1 MAKAKYAEW
10 ITEDGLKK
18 IEHWAR
24 DGLTEEDIAHNMGI
38 KRQTLYEWKKK
49 HPDIDDALKR
59 GKAVIDLKVENAL
72 LKRALGYQ
80 YNEDTYEWVQNMNGE
95 SELKITKRVVKEVQP
110 DTGAAI
116 FWLKNRQP
124 DVWRKESEIKD
135 NQTKAQTNKIKAD
148 TELAKERT
156 KLLKGDKGDTALIAQ
171 VAELFKAVNKGEGD
185 GN

>member
-1 MAKAKYAEW
+1 MAKAKYAKW

-59 GKAVIDLKVENAL
+59 GKAVIDMKVENAL
-72 LKRALGYQ
+72 LRRALGYQ
-80 YNEDTYEWVQNMNGE
+80 YNEDTYEWVQDMSGE
-95 SELKITKRVVKEVQP
+95 SEFKITKRVVKEVHP

-135 NQTKAQTNKIKAD
+135 NQTKAQTSKIKAD
-148 TELAKERT
+148 TELTKERT
-156 KLLKGDKGDTALIAQ
+156 KLLKGFKKDTGLLDALVDVMKGNNEQ
-171 VAELFKAVNKGEGD
+171 
-185 GN
+185 

>member
-59 GKAVIDLKVENAL
+59 GKAVIDMKVENAL
-72 LKRALGYQ
+72 LRRALGYQ
-80 YNEDTYEWVQNMNGE
+80 YNEDTYAVTPD
-95 SELKITKRVVKEVQP
+95 SEGDMILVKRVVKEVQP

-124 DVWRKESEIKD
+124 NVWRKESEIKD

>member
-1 MAKAKYAEW
+1 MARAKYAEW

-59 GKAVIDLKVENAL
+59 GKAVIDMKVENAL
-72 LKRALGYQ
+72 LRRALGYQ
-80 YNEDTYEWVQNMNGE
+80 YNEDTYEYVQNMNGE
-95 SELKITKRVVKEVQP
+95 SELKITKRVVKEVHP

-148 TELAKERT
+148 TELTKERT
-156 KLLKGDKGDTALIAQ
+156 KLLKGVKKDTGLLDALVDVMKGNNEQ
-171 VAELFKAVNKGEGD
+171 
-185 GN
+185 

>member
-59 GKAVIDLKVENAL
+59 GKAVIDMKVENAL
-72 LKRALGYQ
+72 LRRALGYQ
-80 YNEDTYEWVQNMNGE
+80 YNEDTYEWVQDMAGE
-95 SELKITKRVVKEVQP
+95 GEFKITKRVVKEVQP

-148 TELAKERT
+148 TELTKERT
-156 KLLKGDKGDTALIAQ
+156 KLLKGVKKDTGLLDALVDVMKGNNEQ
-171 VAELFKAVNKGEGD
+171 
-185 GN
+185 

>member
-95 SELKITKRVVKEVQP
+95 SELKITKRIVKEVQP

-171 VAELFKAVNKGEGD
+171 VAELYKA
-185 GN
+185 

>member
-1 MAKAKYAEW
+1 
-10 ITEDGLKK
+10 
-18 IEHWAR
+18 
-24 DGLTEEDIAHNMGI
+24 
-38 KRQTLYEWKKK
+38 
-49 HPDIDDALKR
+49 
-59 GKAVIDLKVENAL
+59 
-72 LKRALGYQ
+72 
-80 YNEDTYEWVQNMNGE
+80 
-95 SELKITKRVVKEVQP
+95 TKRIVKEVQP

-171 VAELFKAVNKGEGD
+171 VAELYKAVNKGGDD

>member
-59 GKAVIDLKVENAL
+59 GKAVIDMKVENAL
-72 LKRALGYQ
+72 LRRALGYQ
-80 YNEDTYEWVQNMNGE
+80 YNEDTYEWVQDMSGE
-95 SELKITKRVVKEVQP
+95 SEFKITKRVVKEVHP

-148 TELAKERT
+148 TELTKERT
-156 KLLKGDKGDTALIAQ
+156 KLLKGVKKDTGLLDALVDVMKGNNEQ
-171 VAELFKAVNKGEGD
+171 
-185 GN
+185 